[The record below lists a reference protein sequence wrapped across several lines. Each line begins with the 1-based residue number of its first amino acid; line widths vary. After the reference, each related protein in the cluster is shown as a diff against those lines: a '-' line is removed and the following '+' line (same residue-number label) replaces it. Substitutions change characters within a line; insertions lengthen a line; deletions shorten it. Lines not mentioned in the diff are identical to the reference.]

1 MNFPFPT
8 ETITEGS
15 ADLLIPKLALYAR
28 GKSEYIPH
36 LAPVFYNP
44 RMQLNRDIAVLAL
57 RVHQKSAGRPLR
69 VSDPLAGCGVR
80 GIRFALEVEGL
91 GNIEVNDLNPLAASL
106 SKANVDR
113 NRVAEKVKTS
123 NFDGNLFLATNA
135 SPKNRF
141 DALDLDPF
149 GSPSR
154 FLDSAVRALSNYGLL
169 AVTATD
175 TAPLCGV
182 EPKACLRRYMGRPL
196 RSEYCHEIALR
207 LIASALVL
215 TAAKHD
221 LGLKVLLSYSID
233 HYFRVYVQLDRGA
246 RRADEAVQGLGY
258 IIHCFHCLNRTWVS
272 GPVQELDSH
281 CPRCGSRM
289 QTAGPLW
296 LGQLVDNEFS
306 RKIAAEAAKSIVLL
320 ERSRKL
326 LALLIEEANTTPTY
340 YVIDKVCDRL
350 NSPIPQKEAII
361 NELKDRGFTTTRTH
375 FAPTALKT
383 NASIDDIEDA
393 IRAAAH

>member
-1 MNFPFPT
+1 LNFPFPT
-8 ETITEGS
+8 ETIKEGS
-15 ADLLIPKLALYAR
+15 ADLLIPKLALYVK

-44 RMQLNRDIAVLAL
+44 RMQLNRDIAVVAL
-57 RVHQKSAGRPLR
+57 RAHQKSASRPLR

-80 GIRFALEVEGL
+80 GVRFALEVEGL
-91 GNIEVNDLNPLAASL
+91 GNIEVNDLNPLAATL
-106 SKANVDR
+106 SKVNIDR
-113 NRVAEKVKTS
+113 NRVAEKVKSS

-135 SPKNRF
+135 SPKNCF

-154 FLDSAVRALSNYGLL
+154 FMDSAVRALSNHGLL

-182 EPKACLRRYMGRPL
+182 EPEACLRRYMGRPL

-233 HYFRVYVQLDRGA
+233 HYFRVYAQLDQGA
-246 RRADEAVQGLGY
+246 RRADKSMQSLGY

-272 GPVQELDSH
+272 GPIQKLNSH
-281 CPRCGSRM
+281 CSRCGSRM
-289 QTAGPLW
+289 QVAGPLW
-296 LGQLVDNEFS
+296 LGQLVDDEFS
-306 RKIAAEAAKSIVLL
+306 RKIVEEGAESTVLL
-320 ERSRKL
+320 EKSRRL
-326 LALLIEEANTTPTY
+326 LTLLVEEANTTPTY

-361 NELKDRGFTTTRTH
+361 DELRDRGFQTTRTH

-393 IRAAAH
+393 IRTAEH